1 MRKPTIKEKHIEVIS
16 GKNIL
21 MDFPMYGNFNAR
33 LFGRI
38 VGRQRDRFKH
48 YVFIPTIPYSSF
60 QFTISDVESIEPDAE
75 FGFILKIKNTDNEPK
90 RRRRKKKKPAP
101 VVAAEPEINLNQ
113 EIVPAACVTT

>member
-1 MRKPTIKEKHIEVIS
+1 MKKPTIKEKHIEAIS

-38 VGRQRDRFKH
+38 AGRLRDRFKH
-48 YVFIPTIPYSSF
+48 YIFIPTIPYSSF
-60 QFTISDVESIEPDAE
+60 QFAVSDVESIEPDAE

-90 RRRRKKKKPAP
+90 KRRRKKKKL
-101 VVAAEPEINLNQ
+101 VEVAIEPEMPIDLNQ
-113 EIVPAACVTT
+113 TLKEIPFL